1 MITSDK
7 NLLSQRAKNLKSSP
21 TLALV
26 SKAKELQALGHPVIS
41 LTVGEP
47 DWPTYKVASD
57 AGIHAIQSG
66 FTKYTAAQGTIELR
80 KAISARLKED
90 LGISYSAAQEIAV
103 TGGAKYAIFAALQC
117 VCDPLDEVII
127 HSPYWV
133 SYPAMA
139 ELAGAL
145 PKIVHCRSE
154 HNFKLSAER
163 LEQAITPKT
172 KVFLFC
178 SPSNP
183 TGFIYTEQELKNIA
197 EVLRKH
203 PQIVIISDDMYNRLM
218 LDGSMIA
225 PHLLQQ
231 APDLKNRTILING
244 GSKAYSMTG
253 WRIGWAAGPE
263 ALVKAIGDYA
273 SQSTGAPS
281 SIAQAAAE
289 RALLAGEPDI
299 KNTVHLLQNRLKAAL
314 LRTQKI
320 QGIHVFP
327 PDGAFYLWVNIEK
340 LLGKRYKGEV
350 VQTSAQFGK
359 IYLEDFFVAT
369 VPGEEFG
376 EPGYLRLS
384 FAIETEKFNQAM
396 DRLENFMKQLT

>member
-1 MITSDK
+1 M
-7 NLLSQRAKNLKSSP
+7 LSKKAASIKSSP

-26 SKAKELQALGHPVIS
+26 AKAKELQAQGHNVIS

-47 DWPTYKVASD
+47 DWPTYKVAAD
-57 AGIHAIQSG
+57 AGINAIQTG
-66 FTKYTAAQGTIELR
+66 FTKYTAANGTIELR
-80 KAISARLKED
+80 KAIAARTEAD
-90 LGISYSAAQEIAV
+90 LGFTYNPAKEIAV
-103 TGGAKYAIFAALQC
+103 TSGAKYAIYTALQC
-117 VCDPLDEVII
+117 LCDPGDEVII

-139 ELAGAL
+139 ELADAV
-145 PKIVHCRSE
+145 PKIVDCRLE

-183 TGFIYTEQELKNIA
+183 TGFIYTKAELKAIA
-197 EVLRKH
+197 DVLKKH
-203 PQIVIISDDMYNRLM
+203 PRVAIISDDMYNRLM
-218 LDGSMIA
+218 LDGTHIA
-225 PHLLQQ
+225 PHLLQE
-231 APDLKNRTILING
+231 APELRERTILING

-253 WRIGWAAGPE
+253 WRIGWAMGPE
-263 ALVKAIGDYA
+263 KVIKAIGDFA

-289 RALLAGEPDI
+289 KALLHTEGDI
-299 KNTVHLLQNRLKAAL
+299 KNTVELLKMRLEAAIKRMGSIKGL
-314 LRTQKI
+314 EVYR
-320 QGIHVFP
+320 
-327 PDGAFYLWVNIEK
+327 PDGAFYLWINIQK
-340 LLGKRYKGEV
+340 LLGRKYKGEV

-376 EPGYLRLS
+376 EPGYMRLS
-384 FAIETEKFNQAM
+384 FATETEKFIEAM
-396 DRLENFMKQLT
+396 DRMQKFIDQMT

>member
-1 MITSDK
+1 M
-7 NLLSQRAKNLKSSP
+7 LSKKAASIKSSP

-26 SKAKELQALGHPVIS
+26 AKAKELQAQGHNVIS

-47 DWPTYKVASD
+47 DWPTYKVAAD
-57 AGIHAIQSG
+57 AGINAIQTG
-66 FTKYTAAQGTIELR
+66 FTKYTAANGTIELR
-80 KAISARLKED
+80 KAIAARTEAD
-90 LGISYSAAQEIAV
+90 LGFTYNPAKEIAV
-103 TGGAKYAIFAALQC
+103 TSGAKYAIYTALQC
-117 VCDPLDEVII
+117 LCDPGDEVII

-139 ELAGAL
+139 ELADAV
-145 PKIVHCRSE
+145 PKIVDCRVE

-183 TGFIYTEQELKNIA
+183 TGFVYSKEELKAMA
-197 EVLRKH
+197 EVLKKH
-203 PQIVIISDDMYNRLM
+203 PRVAVISDDMYNRLM
-218 LDGSMIA
+218 LDGTHIA
-225 PHLLQQ
+225 PHLLQV
-231 APDLKNRTILING
+231 APELRERTILING

-253 WRIGWAAGPE
+253 WRIGWAMGPE
-263 ALVKAIGDYA
+263 KVIKAIGDFA

-289 RALLAGEPDI
+289 KALIHTEGDI
-299 KNTVHLLQNRLKAAL
+299 KNTVELLKIRLESAIKRMAAITGL
-314 LRTQKI
+314 EVYR
-320 QGIHVFP
+320 
-327 PDGAFYLWVNIEK
+327 PDGAFYLWINVQK
-340 LLGKRYKGEV
+340 FLGRKYKGEV
-350 VQTSAQFGK
+350 VQSSAQFGK

-376 EPGYLRLS
+376 EPGYMRLS
-384 FAIETEKFNQAM
+384 FAIESEKFNEAM
-396 DRLENFMKQLT
+396 DRMQKFIGQMT